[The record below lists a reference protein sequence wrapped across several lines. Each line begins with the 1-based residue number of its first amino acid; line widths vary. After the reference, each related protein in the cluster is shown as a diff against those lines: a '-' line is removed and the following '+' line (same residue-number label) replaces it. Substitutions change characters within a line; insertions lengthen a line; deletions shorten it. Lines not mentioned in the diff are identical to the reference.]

1 MSPLG
6 FADFC
11 EGSVGGDAFVSAPRL
26 TPGLCMIPFTS
37 FSRAILETEA
47 LFMVVGFPPFF
58 PNFESSQQ
66 VPNFEIIIYLY
77 HIFFIFILTLFVL
90 QQIRA
95 LRRTGSRFPLSSSH
109 KQCRA

>member
-47 LFMVVGFPPFF
+47 LFMVVALPTFF
-58 PNFESSQQ
+58 PKS
-66 VPNFEIIIYLY
+66 
-77 HIFFIFILTLFVL
+77 
-90 QQIRA
+90 
-95 LRRTGSRFPLSSSH
+95 
-109 KQCRA
+109 